1 MKRKLLFSA
10 IIMACIM
17 LLTDRAYAQAP
28 DWTPTPGL
36 QYNMQIVGRLQL
48 IDNSYSDDANDL
60 VGAFVDDVS
69 RGVASPTG
77 TNPNDRVYLTIGS
90 NALSGDTIT
99 LQAYIAVEDT
109 IYAVE
114 LYEDDGLTL
123 VTDLIFNSGT
133 TLGTYALPYIF
144 RLSDNSHTV
153 TFDVTPAAGAGGFV
167 DVNGTEYDD
176 TETISV
182 VDGND
187 LIMTFVPDSV
197 SGYHVESVDFGAT
210 NVFDFSTDEELLQP
224 NGTFIDTLE
233 NVTADI
239 TVTVVYA
246 LNEYTLTY
254 TAGLNGTLQWDAN
267 GDTNVDP
274 LDPLEVDLAEVE
286 QTVTHGDD
294 AVEVEAVPDLAVG
307 VPPVDYMFYRWSDGS
322 DDNPRTDLNVA
333 SDLEVTALFVPD
345 TWTPGSNYQYSMTIV
360 GELIIND
367 TVSVNEFDLV
377 AAFVGGDCRGIASPD
392 PDFDGLVFLNIGSND
407 GSSEEIELFIL
418 DSETGDICP
427 AGGSITFVS
436 NLQLGTL
443 NNPYTIACQVELE
456 MNYGVG
462 FTWFSANVDIGSWDV
477 ADYFHDDNVA
487 PDPEVED
494 RIIGQTSFALNTGA
508 AWVGG
513 LTEIDPEKM
522 YRFRIPT
529 GGNVAKTLTVNGA
542 PVSITPINL
551 FAGFTWLGYMPQ
563 DTLNVNVALDDI
575 TPAPTADDRIVGQT
589 SFAIYNGTS
598 WIGSLSNMYPG
609 RGYIIKLANASTLT
623 YPSPVV
629 TSMKATS
636 PQVKETVSPIGLYPA
651 AHMKNTMTV
660 LGKLELNAQEYSL
673 NENDVVY
680 AFIDG
685 EVRGMAAPT
694 ANDGLIFMNIGDN
707 NEEAKPVHFK
717 VWIDNMQQ
725 LFDVEGSL
733 AYEALGEAGSLNEPY
748 IFKLDASN
756 TSAGVRTIG
765 QPYPNP
771 FNNETMIPFTLG
783 EAGQVELEVYNSMGQ
798 LVKSIRE
805 SKNSSGSHNI
815 TLSRENLQSG
825 MYFYVI
831 RVNNNQQT
839 GTLIIN

>member
-1 MKRKLLFSA
+1 MKKKLLFSA

-77 TNPNDRVYLTIGS
+77 IDPLDRVYLTIGS

-123 VTDLIFNSGT
+123 VADLIFNSGT
-133 TLGTYALPYIF
+133 TLGTYLDPYIF

-153 TFDVTPAAGAGGFV
+153 TFDITPAAGLGGYV

-176 TETISV
+176 NETISV

-187 LIMTFVPDSV
+187 LIMTFVPDSDN
-197 SGYHVESVDFGAT
+197 GYHVESVDFGAT
-210 NVFDFSTDEELLQP
+210 NVFDFSTDEALLQP

-246 LNEYTLTY
+246 LNEYELTY
-254 TAGLNGTLQWDAN
+254 TAGLNGTLQWDAD
-267 GDTNVDP
+267 GDTNIDP

-322 DDNPRTDLNVA
+322 DDNPRTDLNVTD
-333 SDLEVTALFVPD
+333 SITVTALFVPD

-360 GELIIND
+360 GELIINGAA
-367 TVSVNEFDLV
+367 SLNEFDLV
-377 AAFVGGDCRGIASPD
+377 AAFVGADCRGIASPN

-407 GSSEEIELFIL
+407 GSSEEVELFIL

-427 AGGSITFVS
+427 AGGAITFVS

-443 NNPYTIACQVELE
+443 NNPYLIACEVDLE
-456 MNYGVG
+456 MDYGVG
-462 FTWFSANVDIGSWDV
+462 FTWFSANVDIGDWDV
-477 ADYFHDDNVA
+477 TAYFDELNFA
-487 PDPEVED
+487 NPLLAED
-494 RIIGQTSFALNTGA
+494 RIIGQTSFALYTGA
-508 AWVGG
+508 NWVGG
-513 LTEIDPEKM
+513 LTEVDPEKM

-529 GGNVAKTLTVNGA
+529 GNNANTFEVSGA
-542 PVSITPINL
+542 PVSIDPINL
-551 FAGFTWLGYMPQ
+551 FAGFTWLGY
-563 DTLNVNVALDDI
+563 L
-575 TPAPTADDRIVGQT
+575 PTR
-589 SFAIYNGTS
+589 
-598 WIGSLSNMYPG
+598 
-609 RGYIIKLANASTLT
+609 
-623 YPSPVV
+623 
-629 TSMKATS
+629 
-636 PQVKETVSPIGLYPA
+636 
-651 AHMKNTMTV
+651 
-660 LGKLELNAQEYSL
+660 
-673 NENDVVY
+673 Y
-680 AFIDG
+680 A
-685 EVRGMAAPT
+685 EC
-694 ANDGLIFMNIGDN
+694 
-707 NEEAKPVHFK
+707 
-717 VWIDNMQQ
+717 
-725 LFDVEGSL
+725 
-733 AYEALGEAGSLNEPY
+733 
-748 IFKLDASN
+748 
-756 TSAGVRTIG
+756 
-765 QPYPNP
+765 
-771 FNNETMIPFTLG
+771 
-783 EAGQVELEVYNSMGQ
+783 
-798 LVKSIRE
+798 
-805 SKNSSGSHNI
+805 
-815 TLSRENLQSG
+815 
-825 MYFYVI
+825 
-831 RVNNNQQT
+831 
-839 GTLIIN
+839 

>member
-1 MKRKLLFSA
+1 MKKKLLFSA

-77 TNPNDRVYLTIGS
+77 IDPLDRVYLTIGS

-123 VTDLIFNSGT
+123 VADLIFNSGT
-133 TLGTYALPYIF
+133 TLGTYLDPYIF

-153 TFDVTPAAGAGGFV
+153 TFDITPAAGAGGFV

-176 TETISV
+176 TETIAV
-182 VDGND
+182 IDGND
-187 LIMTFVPDSV
+187 LIMTFIPDSV
-197 SGYHVESVDFGAT
+197 SGYHVQTVAFGAT
-210 NVFDFSTDEELLQP
+210 NVFDFSTDEALLQP
-224 NGTFIDTLE
+224 NGTFIDTLA
-233 NVTADI
+233 NVTTDS
-239 TVTVVYA
+239 TVTVVFA
-246 LNEYTLTY
+246 LNQYTLNY
-254 TAGLNGTLQWDAN
+254 TAGLNGELISGIDTIPT
-267 GDTNVDP
+267 GDTLSQV
-274 LDPLEVDLAEVE
+274 VVHLADAD
-286 QTVTHGDD
+286 TV
-294 AVEVEAVPDLAVG
+294 LAN
-307 VPPVDYMFYRWSDGS
+307 PAANYIFYLWSDGS
-322 DDNPRTDLNVA
+322 SVNPRIDVDVTSNLD
-333 SDLEVTALFVPD
+333 VTALFVPD

-360 GELIIND
+360 GELIINGAA
-367 TVSVNEFDLV
+367 SLNEFDLV
-377 AAFVGGDCRGIASPD
+377 AAFVNDTCRGIASPN

-407 GSSEEIELFIL
+407 GSSEEVELFIL
-418 DSETGDICP
+418 DSETGTICP
-427 AGGSITFVS
+427 AGGAITFVS

-443 NNPYTIACQVELE
+443 NNPYLIACEVDLE
-456 MNYGVG
+456 MDYGVG

-477 ADYFHDDNVA
+477 ADYFADANVD
-487 PDPEVED
+487 PDPQTED
-494 RIIGQTSFALNTGA
+494 RIIGQTSFALHTAGGT
-508 AWVGG
+508 WVGG

-529 GGNVAKTLTVNGA
+529 GGNVAKTLTVSGA

-551 FAGFTWLGYMPQ
+551 FAGFTWLGYLPQ
-563 DTLNVNVALDDI
+563 DTLNVNDALDDL

-623 YPSPVV
+623 YPSPAV
-629 TSMKATS
+629 TSMKSST

-651 AHMKNTMTV
+651 ANMKNTMTV

-725 LFDVEGSL
+725 LFDVQGSL

-798 LVKSIRE
+798 LVKSLRE
-805 SKNSSGSHNI
+805 SKSSAGSHNI
-815 TLSRENLQSG
+815 TLNRENLQSG

-831 RVNNNQQT
+831 RVDNNQQT
-839 GTLIIN
+839 GTLMVK